1 MEASAVGEEIPA
13 DVMDCPGAN
22 KSTHWPQLENDA
34 RASIRFDAATV
45 IALGA
50 LDGEYEHASALELPA
65 ATTMEMPSAT
75 ARSMALFIDELNPPP
90 ILKLA
95 TAGIPAA

>member
-22 KSTHWPQLENDA
+22 KSTHRPQLENDE

-50 LDGEYEHASALELPA
+50 LEGE
-65 ATTMEMPSAT
+65 
-75 ARSMALFIDELNPPP
+75 
-90 ILKLA
+90 
-95 TAGIPAA
+95 